1 MDRMLFYAHSGLR
14 YLVLLAGILA
24 LAYFAYGLAT
34 RKPFDK
40 LGRILGSAYSGLL
53 QLQVLLGVGVLV
65 TRFYYPALIGHIVM
79 MVLAAGVA
87 QATLSINRRKPRPA
101 FVLPLVGVVVSIVFI
116 IGGIMAIGR
125 GVFTTTAI

>member
-1 MDRMLFYAHSGLR
+1 MLFHAHSGLR

-24 LAYFAYGLAT
+24 LAYFAFGLAT
-34 RKPFDK
+34 KKPFDK

-65 TRFYYPALIGHIVM
+65 TRGYYPALIGHIVM

-87 QATLSINRRKPRPA
+87 QATLSINRRKPQPV
-101 FVLPLVGVVVSIVFI
+101 FVLPLVGVLVSLVFI

-125 GVFTTTAI
+125 GVFTSTAM

>member
-87 QATLSINRRKPRPA
+87 QATLSINRRKPQPA

-125 GVFTTTAI
+125 GVFTTTAM

>member
-24 LAYFAYGLAT
+24 LAYFVSGLAT

-87 QATLSINRRKPRPA
+87 QATLSINRRKPQPT
-101 FVLPLVGVVVSIVFI
+101 FVLPLVGVAVSIVFI
-116 IGGIMAIGR
+116 IGGIMAISR
-125 GVFTTTAI
+125 GVFTTTAM